1 MELCTQFWILEAHE
15 STTRLY
21 SIVFTHKEI
30 LNHIFAKLEAQISS
44 LSPLGS
50 PGDHWPSERHAQL
63 PIGLTHCSP
72 VQTQRAKPLTHV
84 WGHREATGELCCV
97 VEELLW
103 PDQDR
108 RGGADWCTRTSVSP
122 HLYSSL
128 YFLLAYKKLFL
139 QSVQLNIYCITVTN
153 KYLLCYILVLVH
165 WFHQHIPER
174 QSKPFLTVVFFIVL
188 QCNYCTVSFAKI
200 GNIGV
205 FSELQQRCSINY
217 WCTVRLCGIVSLTH
231 WSSLDRQICIVSY
244 TATIVSMQY

>member
-63 PIGLTHCSP
+63 PIGLTHC
-72 VQTQRAKPLTHV
+72 T
-84 WGHREATGELCCV
+84 
-97 VEELLW
+97 
-103 PDQDR
+103 
-108 RGGADWCTRTSVSP
+108 DWCTCTSVSP

-153 KYLLCYILVLVH
+153 KYLLCYLFVLVH

-188 QCNYCTVSFAKI
+188 QCNYCTGCFAKI

-205 FSELQQRCSINY
+205 FSELQQCCSIN
-217 WCTVRLCGIVSLTH
+217 CV
-231 WSSLDRQICIVSY
+231 
-244 TATIVSMQY
+244 QYDSVGLWV